1 MTFLKLKEM
10 QAMLSTGLL
19 CDPSYR
25 KAALDVFSHLSLN
38 IFWEMGLCV
47 GGFRDVLGQFWRIE
61 LTAIKHIDEA
71 SQVQEK
77 RILIRVFPAN
87 SDCVAGSC
95 YLFEMNN
102 K

>member
-1 MTFLKLKEM
+1 MKFLKLKEM
-10 QAMLSTGLL
+10 QSMLSTGLL
-19 CDPSYR
+19 CDPAYR

-47 GGFRDVLGQFWRIE
+47 GSFRDVLGQFWRVE
-61 LTAIKHIDEA
+61 LTAIKCIDEA
-71 SQVQEK
+71 SQEK

-87 SDCVAGSC
+87 SNCVAGSC
-95 YLFEMNN
+95 YLFKVNN